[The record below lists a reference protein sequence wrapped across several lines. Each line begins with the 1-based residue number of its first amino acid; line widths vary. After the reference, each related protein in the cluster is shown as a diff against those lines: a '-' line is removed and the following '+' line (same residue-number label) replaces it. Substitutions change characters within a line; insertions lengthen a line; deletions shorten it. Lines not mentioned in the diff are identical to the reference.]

1 MRVLAR
7 SLPRVGQVAAAVCV
21 LAAAGSQARAQS
33 VQGFA
38 DNRFEPA
45 GAGSEWRTLESLR
58 FDGHLRPALALVQ
71 NWAWKPLVAYDPQG
85 DETGALIRQQL
96 ISHLDA
102 AVMLWDRARFDVSLP
117 LALGQTGSATDIDG
131 LTYAAPQGTGVGDLR
146 VGGDVRVFRLAAGA
160 IRGAVGLQLFLPI
173 GQTQAFTSDGGF
185 RVWPRVLVAG
195 ERGQLEWAA
204 RLGVHVRP
212 TDDCHCNLAPG
223 SEFTGA
229 LAAGWRVT
237 PRVLVGPEI
246 YGSTT
251 LSGGPFASHAATPV
265 EMLIGGQVLVAQ
277 GWSAAFGVARGLTAG
292 AGSPAVRMLAGVQY
306 AFATG
311 WGARPVKA
319 APADA
324 PPPWGGEPSTPEPTP
339 SEPGTAEPSPAVPE
353 PPPADLPAPESG
365 PSP

>member
-1 MRVLAR
+1 MRPLAA
-7 SLPRVGQVAAAVCV
+7 SLRRVGQLAGAVSL
-21 LAAAGSQARAQS
+21 LAAATGSQARAQS

-85 DETGALIRQQL
+85 SETGALIRQQL

-102 AVMLWDRARFDVSLP
+102 AVMLWDRARFDLSLP

-131 LTYAAPQGTGVGDLR
+131 LTYAAPQATGVGDLR

-160 IRGAVGLQLFLPI
+160 IRGAVGLQLFLPT
-173 GQTQAFTSDGGF
+173 GQTQAFSSDGGF
-185 RVWPRVLVAG
+185 RVWPRVLLAG
-195 ERGQLEWAA
+195 GRGQLEWAA
-204 RLGVHVRP
+204 RLGVHIRP

-251 LSGGPFASHAATPV
+251 LSGGPFAAHAATPI

-292 AGSPAVRMLAGVQY
+292 AGSPSVRMLA
-306 AFATG
+306 AFSTRSRPG
-311 WGARPVKA
+311 GAPSRQRRRPPTRQPGGA
-319 APADA
+319 ASRPRLNR
-324 PPPWGGEPSTPEPTP
+324 PRPCQ
-339 SEPGTAEPSPAVPE
+339 SPRRPIR
-353 PPPADLPAPESG
+353 PRLRR
-365 PSP
+365 